1 MPVTPPRAK
10 QWLDKL
16 QEERETYPAF
26 AEAVDRDLSIERERR
41 LSERRADI
49 ETSAVRA
56 FIEGAS
62 IADIKRAY
70 GTKDHRTVR
79 GILDRHAATIALA
92 HAGENVDT
100 IPEEWMKY
108 DAEAE
113 TLTLIL
119 DEGEAVFK
127 VLALEDDEYMLD
139 YLTGTEHLKSRYD
152 GTVLTASDSDE
163 SLVALWT
170 EVHDQQ

>member
-1 MPVTPPRAK
+1 MPVIPPRAK

-16 QEERETYPAF
+16 QEDRESYPAF

-41 LSERRADI
+41 LSERRNDI
-49 ETSAVRA
+49 ETAAVRA
-56 FIEGAS
+56 YIEGAR

-70 GTKDHRTVR
+70 GTKDHLTVR
-79 GILDRHAATIALA
+79 NILNRHAATIALA
-92 HAGENVDT
+92 RAGEDVDT

-139 YLTGTEHLKSRYD
+139 YLTGTDHLKSRYD
-152 GTVLTASDSDE
+152 GTVLAASDSDE

-170 EVHDQQ
+170 EVHDKQ